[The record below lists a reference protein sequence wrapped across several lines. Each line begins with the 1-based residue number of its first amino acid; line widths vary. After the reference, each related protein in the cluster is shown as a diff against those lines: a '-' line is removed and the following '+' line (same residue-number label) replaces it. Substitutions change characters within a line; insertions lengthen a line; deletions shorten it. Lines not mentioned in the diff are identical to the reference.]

1 MTHQVSVIATVF
13 NEAASIDALLDSLRR
28 QTRRPDE
35 VIIVDGG
42 SRDDTLL
49 RLERHRQRG
58 DLPLRVWAL
67 PGCNIAAGRN
77 AAIAAAAGPI
87 IAVVDAGVRLED
99 SWLEAITAPFDK
111 GYAPFDKGYAPYGKG
126 SAPIEGD
133 SPPDVV
139 SGFFVAAP
147 HTLFE
152 RALGAVTLPRL
163 EEIDPDSF
171 QPSSRSVA
179 FRRDAWAAVRGYP
192 EWLDYCEDLA
202 FDFLLRDVGCRFVMQ
217 PEALVHFRPRP
228 TLRAYFRQYY
238 RYARGDGK
246 ADLWMARHLVRY
258 GTYLVGLPALVILGA
273 VHHPLWLALALGG
286 LGAMVRTPLRRLA
299 PHLRDLSWGERLK
312 AVAWLPVLR
321 VTGDV
326 AKMLGYPVG
335 LWWRWRHAP
344 TNTWAR
350 RWL

>member
-1 MTHQVSVIATVF
+1 MRHRVSVIATVY
-13 NEAASIDALLDSLRR
+13 NESASIDALLDSLRR

-35 VIIVDGG
+35 IIIVDGG

-58 DLPLRVWAL
+58 DLPLRAWAL
-67 PGCNIAAGRN
+67 PDCNIAAGRN

-99 SWLEAITAPFDK
+99 RWLEAITAPFDK
-111 GYAPFDKGYAPYGKG
+111 GCAPFE
-126 SAPIEGD
+126 EGH

-139 SGFFVAAP
+139 SGFFVADP

-152 RALGAVTLPRL
+152 RALGAVTLPRIT
-163 EEIDPDSF
+163 EIDPNTF

-179 FRRDAWAAVRGYP
+179 FRRDAWSRVGGYP

-202 FDFLLRDVGCRFVMQ
+202 FDFLLRDAGCRFVMQ

-228 TLRAYFRQYY
+228 TLRAFFWQYY

-246 ADLWMARHLVRY
+246 ADLWLGRHLIRY
-258 GTYLVGLPALVILGA
+258 GTYLVALPALVALGVA
-273 VHHPLWLALALGG
+273 HHPLWLALAAVG
-286 LGAMVRTPLRRLA
+286 LGAMVRTPFRRLA
-299 PHLRDLSWGERLK
+299 PQLRDLSWPERLA
-312 AVAWLPVLR
+312 AVAWLPVIR

-335 LWWRWRHAP
+335 LWWRRRHVPA
-344 TNTWAR
+344 NAWAR

>member
-1 MTHQVSVIATVF
+1 MRHRVSVIATVY
-13 NEAASIDALLDSLRR
+13 NESASIDALLDSLRR

-35 VIIVDGG
+35 IIIVDGG
-42 SRDDTLL
+42 SRDDTLA
-49 RLERHRQRG
+49 RLEHHVQRG
-58 DLPLRVWAL
+58 DLPLRTWVL

-99 SWLEAITAPFDK
+99 GWLEAITAPF
-111 GYAPFDKGYAPYGKG
+111 
-126 SAPIEGD
+126 EE
-133 SPPDVV
+133 SPAPDVV
-139 SGFFVAAP
+139 SGFFVADP
-147 HTLFE
+147 QTLFE
-152 RALGAVTLPRL
+152 RALGAVTLPHL
-163 EEIDPDSF
+163 DEIDPEAF

-179 FRRDAWAAVRGYP
+179 FRRDAWARVGGYP

-202 FDFLLRDVGCRFVMQ
+202 FDFMLRDAGCRFTMR
-217 PEALVHFRPRP
+217 PDALVHFRPRP
-228 TLRAYFRQYY
+228 TLRAFFRQYY

-246 ADLWMARHLVRY
+246 ADLWLARHAIRY
-258 GTYLVGLPALVILGA
+258 GTYLVGLPALVALGVA
-273 VHHPLWLALALGG
+273 HHPLWFALALAG
-286 LGAMVRTPLRRLA
+286 LGAMMRTPLRRLA
-299 PHLRDLSWGERLK
+299 PHLRDLSWSQRLA

-344 TNTWAR
+344 TNAWAR

>member
-1 MTHQVSVIATVF
+1 MRHRVSVIATVY
-13 NEAASIDALLDSLRR
+13 NESASIDALLDSLRR

-35 VIIVDGG
+35 IIIVDGG
-42 SRDDTLL
+42 SRDDTLQ

-58 DLPLRVWAL
+58 DLPLRAWAL

-99 SWLEAITAPFDK
+99 RWLEAITAPFEK
-111 GYAPFDKGYAPYGKG
+111 GFAPFEKG
-126 SAPIEGD
+126 SAAIEGD
-133 SPPDVV
+133 SSPDVV
-139 SGFFVAAP
+139 SGFFVADP

-152 RALGAVTLPRL
+152 QALGAVTLPRL
-163 EEIDPDSF
+163 DEIDPDTF

-179 FRRDAWAAVRGYP
+179 FRRDAWAAVGGYP

-202 FDFLLRDVGCRFVMQ
+202 FDFLLRDAGFRFVMR
-217 PEALVHFRPRP
+217 PDALVHFRPRP
-228 TLRAYFRQYY
+228 TLRAFHRQYY

-246 ADLWMARHLVRY
+246 ADLWMARHLIRY
-258 GTYLVGLPALVILGA
+258 GTYLVALPTLIALGVA
-273 VHHPLWLALALGG
+273 HHPLWFVLVLAG
-286 LGAMVRTPLRRLA
+286 LGAMLRRPFRRLA
-299 PHLRDLSWGERLK
+299 PHLRDLSWGDRLA
-312 AVAWLPVLR
+312 AVAWLPVIR
-321 VTGDV
+321 VGGDA

-335 LWWRWRHAP
+335 LWWRWRHTP